1 MYYAQPTGDYYD
13 DKYIMRTHRIEKK
26 IPSMEALMMERAMK
40 VIKYPNLFILVERN
54 FVKQLIK
61 KENY

>member
-1 MYYAQPTGDYYD
+1 VYYAQPNGDYYD
-13 DKYIMRTHRIEKK
+13 DKYTMRTYRIEKTK
-26 IPSMEALMMERAMK
+26 PSMEALMMERVMN
-40 VIKYPNLFILVERN
+40 VINYPNLFILVERN